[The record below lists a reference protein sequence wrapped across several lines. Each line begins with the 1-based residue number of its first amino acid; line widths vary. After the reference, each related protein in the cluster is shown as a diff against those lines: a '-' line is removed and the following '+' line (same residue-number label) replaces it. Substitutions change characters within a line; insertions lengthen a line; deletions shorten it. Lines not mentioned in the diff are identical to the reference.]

1 MISINQFTN
10 PKILSLVTLVSCLS
24 LSVNNAVAKDTDKK
38 TDYTEENI
46 KNTEKY
52 VLYESVYHGVS
63 VATIIGLHCLT
74 VNEPSKFIKDT
85 YKELNHP
92 VFKDKKVNK
101 KICDMAK
108 DGLLKFDS
116 IDEFEAE
123 IKKLESKH
131 NH

>member
-1 MISINQFTN
+1 MRLKKLLLFFIVQ
-10 PKILSLVTLVSCLS
+10 LSFNV
-24 LSVNNAVAKDTDKK
+24 AYAKDFSVEDV
-38 TDYTEENI
+38 
-46 KNTEKY
+46 KNAEKY

-63 VATIIGLHCLT
+63 VATIVGLHCLT
-74 VNEPSKFIKDT
+74 VNEPSKFI
-85 YKELNHP
+85 KELNHP

>member
-1 MISINQFTN
+1 MRLKKLLPFFIVQ
-10 PKILSLVTLVSCLS
+10 LSFNV
-24 LSVNNAVAKDTDKK
+24 AYAKDFSVEDV
-38 TDYTEENI
+38 
-46 KNTEKY
+46 KNAEKY

-63 VATIIGLHCLT
+63 PATIIGLHCLT
-74 VNEPSKFIKDT
+74 VNEPSKFIKDY